1 VSVLLGDF
9 GEDIRN
15 TALDHAAWTTGGIS
29 APAAAGFSLLDHVPV
44 ELLAGLIATAV
55 VIVNYMLREQIR
67 HWGPRMR
74 ARHVRHDASKR
85 VAEGRPPLH
94 AKSRSLN

>member
-1 VSVLLGDF
+1 VSVFGDF
-9 GEDIRN
+9 GTDIRN

-44 ELLAGLIATAV
+44 EVLAGIIATAV
-55 VIVNYMLREQIR
+55 VILRYTLREQVR
-67 HWGPRMR
+67 HWGPRMH
-74 ARHVRHDASKR
+74 ARHVRHDANKR
-85 VAEGRPPLH
+85 VAEGRPPPH